1 MLMSIVG
8 AIFASILTGTYYYCS
23 EAAMKE
29 KCTENISPARTDQ
42 SAPTRPPRKR
52 RSNNGE
58 QSLICNGSTRS
69 ESSIGIDH
77 GHATKVV
84 TAQIEKNPN
93 EIGSVDQEHLN
104 LLRRILSSFDVDLA
118 SDESALR
125 GSKER
130 SLVTSPNDKHDHK
143 EKALMRKTV
152 NMVTSQNDETERFY
166 LNIPPKTSSYLSR
179 KGQSID
185 HSLFQ
190 INPTIDAST
199 STKINYQTQELKDLY
214 NEQMIFEKYFYF
226 PDKKGNEVSNSQND
240 NSRQVVIIQVRT
252 YRPRD
257 VYKEKGKNSRSEI
270 LSNNISSFH
279 ITNLSASADYAN
291 SRGKEYLL
299 KKGSKKFKSNKLS
312 KLFQCHK

>member
-1 MLMSIVG
+1 
-8 AIFASILTGTYYYCS
+8 
-23 EAAMKE
+23 MKE
-29 KCTENISPARTDQ
+29 KCTEKSSPARTNHK
-42 SAPTRPPRKR
+42 PPKRPPRKR
-52 RSNNGE
+52 RFNNEE
-58 QSLICNGSTRS
+58 QLLICNRSTTS

-93 EIGSVDQEHLN
+93 ERGSVEQDNLN
-104 LLRRILSSFDVDLA
+104 LLTMILSSFDVDLA

-125 GSKER
+125 GSEER

-143 EKALMRKTV
+143 EKALMRKTL

-166 LNIPPKTSSYLSR
+166 LNIPPKTSSYLSP

-226 PDKKGNEVSNSQND
+226 PNKKGNEVSNSQND
-240 NSRQVVIIQVRT
+240 NTQVVIIQVRK
-252 YRPRD
+252 YRLKD
-257 VYKEKGKNSRSEI
+257 VYKENGKNSRSEI

-279 ITNLSASADYAN
+279 TTNLSATADYAN
-291 SRGKEYLL
+291 SRSKEYLL
-299 KKGSKKFKSNKLS
+299 KKGSKKFKSKKLS